1 MAKEK
6 TMQGTADF
14 DWEAL
19 QLDGYSQVE
28 RSEMSDIY
36 EKTLTSIDEKEV
48 IQGKVVH
55 ITKKEVIINIG
66 YKSEGV
72 IASNE
77 FRYNPDLKIGDIVDV
92 YVECTEDKTG
102 QLVVSHKTARMHSA
116 WIRVNEV
123 LKTGEVITGHVKC
136 RTKGGLI
143 VDVFGI
149 EAFLPK
155 MKESGHES
163 HIVATCSTSG
173 FIAYPML
180 SLYSASKFGIRGLMT
195 AMRAELTHSNVGV
208 SIVCPGEV
216 TTNIINST
224 FISPNSSK
232 DTQAEDQDPN
242 DLLEEAAADAKNTFP
257 ISPNEAAE
265 AIFAGIQQKEFYIFT
280 HKGYKRQLEEISNE
294 YLEAF
299 DRAMFQ

>member
-1 MAKEK
+1 MRIVL
-6 TMQGTADF
+6 ADVN
-14 DWEAL
+14 EEGL
-19 QLDGYSQVE
+19 N
-28 RSEMSDIY
+28 
-36 EKTLTSIDEKEV
+36 KTLEIVKDMGTEAIARVTDVSSIDE
-48 IQGKVVH
+48 VH
-55 ITKKEVIINIG
+55 NLASQTYETFQSCNLLFNNAGVLGPAPIDEINREMYEWLINI
-66 YKSEGV
+66 
-72 IASNE
+72 N
-77 FRYNPDLKIGDIVDV
+77 L
-92 YVECTEDKTG
+92 
-102 QLVVSHKTARMHSA
+102 
-116 WIRVNEV
+116 
-123 LKTGEVITGHVKC
+123 
-136 RTKGGLI
+136 GGC
-143 VDVFGI
+143 FNGI
-149 EAFLPK
+149 NAFLPK

-216 TTNIINST
+216 TTNILNST

-232 DTQAEDQDPN
+232 DTQADNQDLN